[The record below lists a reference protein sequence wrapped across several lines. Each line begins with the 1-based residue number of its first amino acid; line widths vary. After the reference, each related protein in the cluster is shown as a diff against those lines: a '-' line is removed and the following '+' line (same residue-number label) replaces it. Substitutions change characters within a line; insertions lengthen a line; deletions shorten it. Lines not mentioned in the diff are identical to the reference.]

1 MALEGFSLL
10 LSYDAVF
17 ISSNIYFYEL
27 KLLAAL
33 LLCCKTLAYPPD
45 VSWLARKRLTRAI
58 QSQYLWQTPIC

>member
-10 LSYDAVF
+10 LSYDAIF

-33 LLCCKTLAYPPD
+33 LQNSCIPSGRFLVNPKE
-45 VSWLARKRLTRAI
+45 I
-58 QSQYLWQTPIC
+58 N